1 MQVEPKSFL
10 LVYEARNVQQ
20 CPKSMGRVRKQ
31 YHSQRILEEELI
43 YFYQSIVKPRMNA
56 ARSKLLWI
64 TEVRVFRE
72 RLRTEPYLKIDPSIR
87 LERGTKQ
94 RA

>member
-20 CPKSMGRVRKQ
+20 RPKSMGRVRKL
-31 YHSQRILEEELI
+31 YLSQRILEEELI

-72 RLRTEPYLKIDPSIR
+72 RLRTEPCLGIDPGIK
-87 LERGTKQ
+87 L
-94 RA
+94 A

>member
-43 YFYQSIVKPRMNA
+43 YFYQSIVKP
-56 ARSKLLWI
+56 
-64 TEVRVFRE
+64 
-72 RLRTEPYLKIDPSIR
+72 
-87 LERGTKQ
+87 
-94 RA
+94 